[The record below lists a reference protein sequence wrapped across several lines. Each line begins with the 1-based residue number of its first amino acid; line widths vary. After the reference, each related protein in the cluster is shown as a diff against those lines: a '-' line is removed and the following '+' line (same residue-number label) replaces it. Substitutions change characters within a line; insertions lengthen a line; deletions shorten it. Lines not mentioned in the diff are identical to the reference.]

1 MSRLFS
7 VLMVIWFVLGC
18 SNSEN
23 IPSTQ
28 KAKFSEELSAL
39 KEYFQIPGLSVLV
52 GKGDQIIYEDYM
64 GLADI
69 DLKVPMD
76 SVTTLQM
83 ASLTKMFSAIVL
95 GQLVDEGKLSLNESL
110 RVYSE
115 NSNIGDSIKVK
126 NALSHTSQG
135 IPGQQFYYNNSRFML
150 LGDVIEKTS
159 GKDFK
164 TNMYERIINPLKLKN
179 TYLLRDSLQL
189 VTEKRKVAQ
198 PNFLGGE
205 PQDGYMVKESNPGF
219 IDYGYSTAAG
229 ISSTVRDLFKLSRAL
244 DKNMLITNTF
254 KDKMFNPFGP
264 DLPYG
269 LGVFTQEF
277 LDEKLVWGYGQYD
290 CYSSLFLKV
299 PKRDLTFI
307 IAANNNLMSDP
318 ARLIAG
324 DVSYSLFAL
333 SFLKNFVLDLEEEPL
348 FEDQATLK
356 SLEDRLTKN
365 RSEFIRKK
373 LMAQSLAATFMSR
386 YSDIEGD
393 LSKQILDQ
401 LFKHFPDYQDYGDL
415 VLVRNLYM
423 LKFMDDIRDREEF
436 TDFDNQFREI
446 GEILLEADENNPYA
460 NFYMANF
467 FQIKEIPE
475 KSLEYY
481 KNIVEAE
488 NFSPWWYT
496 REAQKWIDE
505 NVPENKKRP

>member
-1 MSRLFS
+1 MNRFFS
-7 VLMVIWFVLGC
+7 VLMVTLFVLGC

-23 IPSTQ
+23 TPSTQ
-28 KAKFSEELSAL
+28 NAKFSEELSTL
-39 KEYFQIPGLSVLV
+39 KEYFQIPGLSILV
-52 GKGDQIIYEDYM
+52 GKGDLIIYEDYI

-69 DLKVPMD
+69 AQQLPMD
-76 SVTTLQM
+76 SVTTLPM
-83 ASLTKMFSAIVL
+83 ASLTKMFSAMVL

-110 RVYSE
+110 HVYSK

-126 NALSHTSQG
+126 HALSHTSQG
-135 IPGQQFYYNNSRFML
+135 IPGQRFYYNNSRFML
-150 LGDVIEKTS
+150 LGDVIEKAS

-164 TNMYERIINPLKLKN
+164 TNMYERIINPLQLKN

-198 PNFLGGE
+198 PYFLGGE

-229 ISSTVRDLFKLSRAL
+229 ISSTVRDLFKLSRAM
-244 DKNMLITNTF
+244 DKNTLMSEASKNT
-254 KDKMFNPFGP
+254 MFNPFRPG
-264 DLPYG
+264 LPYG
-269 LGVFTQEF
+269 LGAFTQEF
-277 LDEKLVWGYGQYD
+277 MGEKLVWGYGQYD

-324 DVSYSLFAL
+324 DVTYSLFAL
-333 SFLKNFVLDLEEEPL
+333 SFLKNFILGLEEEPL
-348 FEDQATLK
+348 FEDQDTLK
-356 SLEDRLTKN
+356 SLEDRLTEK
-365 RSEFIRKK
+365 SKGEFIRKK

-386 YSDIEGD
+386 YDEHESE
-393 LSKQILDQ
+393 LSKQILNQ
-401 LFKHFPDYQDYGDL
+401 VFKHFPEYQDYGDL
-415 VLVRNLYM
+415 VLLRNLYM
-423 LKFMDDIRDREEF
+423 LKFMDHMRDKEEF
-436 TDFDNQFREI
+436 MNFDNQIEEV
-446 GEILLEADENNPYA
+446 GELLLRADKSNPYA

-467 FQIKEIPE
+467 FQIKEVPD

-481 KNIVEAE
+481 KNIFDAK

-496 REAQKWIDE
+496 REAEQWIE
-505 NVPENKKRP
+505 EHVPED

>member
-1 MSRLFS
+1 MSRFFS
-7 VLMVIWFVLGC
+7 VLMVTLFVLGC
-18 SNSEN
+18 SDSKKVDTEKD
-23 IPSTQ
+23 TH
-28 KAKFSEELSAL
+28 FSEEISEL
-39 KEYFQIPGLSVLV
+39 KEYFQIPGLSILV
-52 GKGDQIIYEDYM
+52 GRGDQIIYEDYM

-69 DLKVPMD
+69 AQQVPMD
-76 SVTTLQM
+76 SVTTLPM

-126 NALSHTSQG
+126 HALSHTSQG

-150 LGDVIEKTS
+150 LGDVIEKAS

-164 TNMYERIINPLKLKN
+164 TNMYEKIINPLKLKN

-198 PNFLGGE
+198 PYFLGGE
-205 PQDGYMVKESNPGF
+205 PEDGYMVKESNPGF

-229 ISSTVRDLFKLSRAL
+229 ISSTVRDLFKLSRAM
-244 DKNMLITNTF
+244 DKNTLMSEASKNT
-254 KDKMFNPFGP
+254 MFNPFRPG
-264 DLPYG
+264 LPYG
-269 LGVFTQEF
+269 LGAFTQVF
-277 LDEKLVWGYGQYD
+277 MGEKLVWGYGQYD

-324 DVSYSLFAL
+324 DVTYSLFAL
-333 SFLKNFVLDLEEEPL
+333 SFLKNFVLGLEEEPL
-348 FEDQATLK
+348 FEDQDTLK
-356 SLEDRLTKN
+356 WLEVKLTEKSK
-365 RSEFIRKK
+365 REFIRKK

-386 YSDIEGD
+386 YDEHESE
-393 LSKQILDQ
+393 LSKQILKQ
-401 LFKHFPDYQDYGDL
+401 VFKHFPEYWDYGDL
-415 VLVRNLYM
+415 VLLRNMQM
-423 LKFMDDIRDREEF
+423 LKSMDHMRDKKEF
-436 TDFDNQFREI
+436 INFDNQIKEV
-446 GEILLEADENNPYA
+446 GKLLLEADKNNPYA

-467 FQIKEIPE
+467 FQIKEVPD

-481 KNIVEAE
+481 KNIVEAK
-488 NFSPWWYT
+488 NFSSWWYT
-496 REAQKWIDE
+496 REAQQWIEEHVAKD
-505 NVPENKKRP
+505 

>member
-1 MSRLFS
+1 MSRFFS
-7 VLMVIWFVLGC
+7 TLMVTWFVLGC
-18 SNSEN
+18 SNSEST
-23 IPSTQ
+23 PSTQ

-39 KEYFQIPGLSVLV
+39 KGYFQIPGLSVLV

-76 SVTTLQM
+76 SVTTIQM
-83 ASLTKMFSAIVL
+83 ASLTKMFSAIVIM
-95 GQLVDEGKLSLNESL
+95 QLADEGKLSLNEPL
-110 RVYSE
+110 GNYSE
-115 NSNIGDSIKVK
+115 NSNIGDSIKIEH
-126 NALSHTSQG
+126 ALSHTSQG
-135 IPGQQFYYNNSRFML
+135 IPGRHFYYNNYRFML
-150 LGDVIEKTS
+150 LGNVIEKAS

-164 TNMYERIINPLKLKN
+164 TNMYERIINPLKLEN
-179 TYLLRDSLQL
+179 TYLLLDSIQI
-189 VTEKRKVAQ
+189 VEEKRKVAQ
-198 PNFLGGE
+198 PYFLGGE
-205 PQDGYMVKESNPGF
+205 PQGGYMIKETKLGY

-229 ISSTVRDLFKLSRAL
+229 ISSTVHDLFKLSRAL
-244 DKNMLITNTF
+244 DKNILITNTS
-254 KDKMFNPFGP
+254 KNKMFNSFRPG
-264 DLPYG
+264 LPYG

-299 PKRDLTFI
+299 PNRDLTFI
-307 IAANNNLMSDP
+307 IAANNNLISDP

-324 DVSYSLFAL
+324 DVTYSLFAL

-356 SLEDRLTKN
+356 ALEDRLTKK

-386 YSDIEGD
+386 YSDHEGD

-423 LKFMDDIRDREEF
+423 LKFMDDLRDREEL
-436 TDFDNQFREI
+436 TDFDNEFKEI

-467 FQIKEIPE
+467 FQIKELPD

-505 NVPENKKRP
+505 NVPEN